1 MNYVRL
7 VAGSFRTLLVVLAAQ
22 AVAPAISMAYEEG
35 RTEYGAR
42 LRLASLPARV
52 WFSMPVPGF
61 FDGGQGALSRAM
73 ATWNGKSCSSP
84 IFSGAKAQTEALVE
98 IRPIR
103 NNWRFGPSIAAH
115 TDIKSDPFKGDI
127 RHVIIEIDASRR
139 WSEDAVV
146 PADALD
152 LETVL
157 LHELGHAV
165 GLDHSR
171 HYQAIMRAGIKP
183 GHAPRRALHEDDIAG
198 ICAVARSAVP
208 DVNSL
213 SHVTMENHSRSKWLW
228 GTIVVFV
235 GGLLYWFGSGIHSR
249 KRLIP

>member
-1 MNYVRL
+1 
-7 VAGSFRTLLVVLAAQ
+7 
-22 AVAPAISMAYEEG
+22 
-35 RTEYGAR
+35 
-42 LRLASLPARV
+42 
-52 WFSMPVPGF
+52 MPVPDF

-73 ATWNGKSCSSP
+73 ATWNGNSCSSP
-84 IFSGAKAQTEALVE
+84 IFSGANSQTEALVE

-103 NNWRFGPSIAAH
+103 NNWRFGPTIAAH
-115 TDIKSDPFKGDI
+115 TDIKSDPFKGEI
-127 RHVIIEIDASRR
+127 RQVIIEIDASRR

-171 HYQAIMRAGIKP
+171 HQQAIMRAGIKP

-198 ICAVARSAVP
+198 ICAVARSSALN
-208 DVNSL
+208 VNGS
-213 SHVTMENHSRSKWLW
+213 SPVTKVNHWRSKWLV
-228 GTIVVFV
+228 GPIVVLV
-235 GGLLYWFGSGIHSR
+235 GGLLYWVGSGIHSR
-249 KRLIP
+249 KRLIPW